1 MYGVNYI
8 RTFLERYIPDYIHE
22 ILELTMQKQTG
33 LLRLIKAFGYSLAGL
48 KAAFIH
54 EAAFRQEV
62 ILSIL
67 LIPLALF
74 LGANGIERALLISG
88 LFVVLIAELF
98 NSAIEAVADRISE
111 EKHPLIKQAKDIGSA
126 AVLVALCYAVLVW
139 LLVLW
144 GG

>member
-1 MYGVNYI
+1 MLCRLQTMI
-8 RTFLERYIPDYIHE
+8 DYD
-22 ILELTMQKQTG
+22 ILQIMQKQTG

-48 KAAFIH
+48 KAAFIN

-62 ILSIL
+62 ILSLL

-74 LGANGIERALLISG
+74 LGANGVERALLISG

-111 EKHPLIKQAKDIGSA
+111 EKHPLIKRAKDIGSS
-126 AVLVALCYAVLVW
+126 AVLVALCYTVLVW
-139 LLVLW
+139 LLVL
-144 GG
+144 GAESDI

>member
-1 MYGVNYI
+1 
-8 RTFLERYIPDYIHE
+8 
-22 ILELTMQKQTG
+22 MQKQTG

-62 ILSIL
+62 ILSLL

-111 EKHPLIKQAKDIGSA
+111 EKHPLIKRAKDIGSA